1 MERRLISERTRAGL
15 HAARARGRRGG
26 RPTVM
31 SPDRIATA
39 DLMRARGKTLVQIAA
54 TLGIGRSSLVRAL
67 AAPQR
72 RAAPPAAGCPPAAGE
87 TPPAPVPGSSP
98 TARRGWSG
106 PRGVDR
112 RHSRT
117 PPPRR
122 G

>member
-39 DLMRARGKTLVQIAA
+39 ELMRARGKTLGQIAA
-54 TLGIGRSSLVRAL
+54 TLGVGRSSLVRAL

-72 RAAPPAAGCPPAAGE
+72 RAAPAAGGAAPAAEARIRRSGREYPAQC
-87 TPPAPVPGSSP
+87 
-98 TARRGWSG
+98 RRGWFA
-106 PRGVDR
+106 P
-112 RHSRT
+112 
-117 PPPRR
+117 
-122 G
+122 